1 MYASI
6 QRWGNS
12 NAVRIPKA
20 ILKTAGLAE
29 NERVEIIAKEG
40 SVMILPA
47 KRRYKSLEEL
57 FEGYE
62 GTYDFEEIE
71 FGRAGRELF

>member
-1 MYASI
+1 MHTNI

-20 ILKTAGLAE
+20 ILETARLAE
-29 NERVEIIAKEG
+29 NERVEIIARDG
-40 SVMILPA
+40 TIMILPA
-47 KRRYKSLEEL
+47 KRRHKSLEEL

-62 GTYDFEEIE
+62 GTYDFEEVG
-71 FGRAGRELF
+71 FGRAGREII

>member
-12 NAVRIPKA
+12 NALRIPKA
-20 ILKTAGLAE
+20 ILETAKLAE
-29 NERVEIIAKEG
+29 NERVEIVAKEG
-40 SVMILPA
+40 SITILPA
-47 KRRYKSLEEL
+47 KRRYASLEEL

-62 GTYDFEEIE
+62 GTYDFEMIE
-71 FGRAGRELF
+71 FGQAGRELI